1 MDITRQTNAKSPK
14 LLDQVRRC
22 IRNKHYSLRTEEAYV
37 DWIRWYIRFHGLK
50 HLMDWEQWRSRPS
63 CPA

>member
-1 MDITRQTNAKSPK
+1 MDIIRQTNAKSPK

-50 HLMDWEQWRSRPS
+50 HPMD
-63 CPA
+63 